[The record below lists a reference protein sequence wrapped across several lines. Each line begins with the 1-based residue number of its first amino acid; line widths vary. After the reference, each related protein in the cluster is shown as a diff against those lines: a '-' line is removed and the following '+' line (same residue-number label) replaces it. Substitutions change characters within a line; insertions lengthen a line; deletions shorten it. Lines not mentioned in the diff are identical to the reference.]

1 MKLSSPEKKSK
12 RIVVKMIVT
21 LLFGAWL
28 SYAFWAVGISA
39 RTVLMPEVPEWQT
52 YLLVSATAGLV
63 AAGRTIHRRPDGN
76 IARKVL
82 DSFVG
87 WFCLGLILSVN
98 SYDAAAYLLP
108 GEIIE
113 YESAYEITYPGPSSS
128 RFGHCEAGLWIEDS
142 RTHRKIVLCTNKAD
156 LNGRIKQGTNAVWVR
171 ARSNKIGSYIVGYTF
186 FHK

>member
-52 YLLVSATAGLV
+52 YFLVSATAGLV

-76 IARKVL
+76 TARKVV

-128 RFGHCEAGLWIEDS
+128 RFGHCEAGLWIEDL
-142 RTHRKIVLCTNKAD
+142 RTHRKLSFA
-156 LNGRIKQGTNAVWVR
+156 RIKRT
-171 ARSNKIGSYIVGYTF
+171 
-186 FHK
+186 